1 MPCEANI
8 YSIRFG
14 PNGEN
19 SQCGRRFKVT
29 MKGSVGLVIAEKAI
43 RNADYEVV
51 NGMREDFLV

>member
-1 MPCEANI
+1 
-8 YSIRFG
+8 
-14 PNGEN
+14 
-19 SQCGRRFKVT
+19 